1 MNEVQEETKF
11 SESLGSI
18 ILNLF
23 LAALLSTVFLFVLL
37 PPYAFFVLP
46 FQITKLFT
54 LEALFNLKIVFSSF
68 LPSLIFLQ
76 TLAQTPAYFL
86 IPYLRS
92 LKPKKLGWKNLG
104 LDSRDLP
111 KQILLGVKIWLI
123 VEVTALFYDFVIVKF
138 GLSASGPGG
147 HSFLANLS
155 SFSLILMFISQGI
168 LGPLGEEVF
177 FRGYAFQSLLGKYSF
192 RKAAVL
198 SSFLFAILHGLSW
211 NLPILFIHGLL
222 YAYFLSCSKSLISVI
237 TAHTLKNTI
246 TLLFGAF
253 SVNLY

>member
-1 MNEVQEETKF
+1 MNEVQEETKL
-11 SESLGSI
+11 SESLGSV

-23 LAALLSTVFLFVLL
+23 LAALLSTVFLFVLFV
-37 PPYAFFVLP
+37 PYTFFVLP

-54 LEALFNLKIVFSSF
+54 LQALFNLKIVLSSF
-68 LPSLIFLQ
+68 LPSFIFLQ
-76 TLAQTPAYFL
+76 TLVQAPAYFL
-86 IPYLRS
+86 VPYLRF
-92 LKPKKLGWKNLG
+92 LKPQNLGWKNLG
-104 LDSRDLP
+104 LDSRDLT
-111 KQILLGVKIWLI
+111 KQILLGIKIWLI
-123 VEVTALFYDFVIVKF
+123 AEATALFYDFIIVKF

-155 SFSLILMFISQGI
+155 SFSLILMFISQGM

-211 NLPILFIHGLL
+211 NLPLLFIHGLL
-222 YAYFLSCSKSLISVI
+222 YAYFLSRSKSLISVI
-237 TAHTLKNTI
+237 TAHSLKNI
-246 TLLFGAF
+246 MTLLFAAF
-253 SVNLY
+253 SINWY